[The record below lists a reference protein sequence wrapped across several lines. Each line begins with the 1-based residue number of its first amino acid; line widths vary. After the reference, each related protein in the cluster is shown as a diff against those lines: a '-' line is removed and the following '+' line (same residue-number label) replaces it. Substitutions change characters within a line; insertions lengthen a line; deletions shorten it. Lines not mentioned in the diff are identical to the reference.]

1 MWPMLIGV
9 IVDILI
15 GLFLPLLRKWLDRL
29 LNAVRVSDRAASLL
43 AAAQPRT
50 VEEFALVWPLMLD
63 AGIDEAA
70 TSPAARHQLRRAK
83 ARLLRPRV
91 VACAWNQVVAT
102 GKIAGAVPAPDSS
115 HRDIVA
121 EANAAK

>member
-9 IVDILI
+9 IVDVLI

-29 LNAVRVSDRAASLL
+29 LAGVRDSARAAEIL
-43 AAAQPRT
+43 AAHAPKT
-50 VEEFALVWPLMLD
+50 AAEFAAAWPLMLD
-63 AGIDEAA
+63 AGIDQAA
-70 TSPAARHQLRRAK
+70 TSPAARRQLKRAK

-121 EANAAK
+121 EANAPE